1 LTYRHNAHNLE
12 ITEIAFGYDEG
23 YGATRTGPHP
33 CATALPLSLEELR
46 KQRLEG
52 WPRVK
57 SGLHGSRRRY
67 RAS

>member
-1 LTYRHNAHNLE
+1 MLFTLTDRDYRHNLE
-12 ITEIAFGYDEG
+12 ITEIAFGCTEG

-33 CATALPLSLEELR
+33 EELR

-52 WPRVK
+52 WPRTK

-67 RAS
+67 RASSP